1 MTLTRLDTDLPSDG
15 PHGHGDSINIKVS
28 SSEMILALDAHDHLL
43 GLGVVADQLLVQPN
57 GQGQGVV
64 DGAEGDG
71 CDWAQWGDEVEDVLV
86 GVEIPEGDDST
97 LTVGAQEGRLHSD
110 EDGHDS

>member
-28 SSEMILALDAHDHLL
+28 SSERILALDAHDHLL
-43 GLGVVADQLLVQPN
+43 GLAADQLLVQPHK
-57 GQGQGVV
+57 QGQGVV

-71 CDWAQWGDEVEDVLV
+71 CDWGAVGGEVEDVLV
-86 GVEIPEGDDST
+86 GVGVLP
-97 LTVGAQEGRLHSD
+97 
-110 EDGHDS
+110 

>member
-28 SSEMILALDAHDHLL
+28 SSERILALDAHDHLL
-43 GLGVVADQLLVQPN
+43 GLGVAADQLLVQPH
-57 GQGQGVV
+57 GQGLGFV

-71 CDWAQWGDEVEDVLV
+71 CDWGEVGAEVEDVLV
-86 GVEIPEGDDST
+86 GVAIPEGDDST
-97 LTVGAQEGRLHSD
+97 LTAGAQEGRLHSD
-110 EDGHDS
+110 EDGQDS